1 MTAINLTE
9 PAIHKATLLTLHDG
23 ALPISTTSLYCRKCF
38 TRYHH
43 NYLVHDQTSRRQ
55 YYPGVPDTIQVAKHY
70 FIEAQLLELIAVG
83 KVFGCARM
91 PDPWRNGKLHYD
103 YGMRMF

>member
-1 MTAINLTE
+1 MLIISMINYR
-9 PAIHKATLLTLHDG
+9 LLILI
-23 ALPISTTSLYCRKCF
+23 PECF

-55 YYPGVPDTIQVAKHY
+55 YYAGVPDIIQVAKHY

-83 KVFGCARM
+83 KVFG
-91 PDPWRNGKLHYD
+91 W
-103 YGMRMF
+103 